1 MIFIYMEDTHKND
14 QDTFISHIGKHYN
27 ELQCKFRQFCRLN
40 NLIWDEDIFSDTILK
55 CHEIIGRKG
64 LTNKTPYGIES
75 YFFMSF
81 RNNIK
86 RERQYARN
94 TKRDLNIDS
103 DSIDSLYEEWYN
115 NTMQSARDKIFSDLW
130 KDYATLYIML
140 RVEKQFDTES
150 FYLFRLKTLGNLT
163 YKQIRE
169 KTHIKAIRKKILEVN
184 NWVKQNV
191 TKEEIKTNFD
201 KEFGGLR

>member
-1 MIFIYMEDTHKND
+1 MEDTHKND
-14 QDTFISHIGKHYN
+14 QDTFINHIAQNYEPLK
-27 ELQCKFRQFCRLN
+27 CKFREFCRLN
-40 NLIWDEDIFSDTILK
+40 NLDWDYDIFQDTIVK

-64 LTNKTPYGIES
+64 LANKTPYGIES

-86 RERQYARN
+86 REKQYARN
-94 TKRDLNIDS
+94 TKRDLNVDT
-103 DSIDSLYEEWYN
+103 DSIDELYEEWYN
-115 NTMQSARDKIFSDLW
+115 NTMQSARDKIFGDLF

-140 RVEKQFDTES
+140 QVEKNFDQEY

-169 KTHIKAIRKKILEVN
+169 KTNLKAIRKKILEVTS
-184 NWVKQNV
+184 WVKTNV
-191 TKEEIKTNFD
+191 TKDEIKNKFNEQFST
-201 KEFGGLR
+201 LR

>member
-1 MIFIYMEDTHKND
+1 MEDTHKND

-64 LTNKTPYGIES
+64 LANKTPYGIES

-103 DSIDSLYEEWYN
+103 DSIDSLYEEYYN
-115 NTMQSARDKIFSDLW
+115 AHHSSSTEKIKSDLW
-130 KDYATLYIML
+130 RDYATLYIML
-140 RVEKQFDTES
+140 QVEKNFSQED
-150 FYLFRLKTLGNLT
+150 FYLFRLKTLGNMT

-169 KTHIKAIRKKILEVN
+169 KTNLKAIRKKILEVN
-184 NWVKQNV
+184 NWVKANIS
-191 TKEEIKTNFD
+191 KEEIKNNFN
-201 KEFGGLR
+201 KQFGELL